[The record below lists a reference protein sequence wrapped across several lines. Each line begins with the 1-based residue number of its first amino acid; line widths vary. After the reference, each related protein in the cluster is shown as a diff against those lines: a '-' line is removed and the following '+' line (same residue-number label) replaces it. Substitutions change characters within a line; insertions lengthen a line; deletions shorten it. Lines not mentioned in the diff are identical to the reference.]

1 MSTVAIVG
9 AGLVGQGIARRL
21 TAAGDVDKLVL
32 ASRKPGRLRWF
43 ARQLRDVDVE
53 LVAPGK
59 LPEADVVV
67 LSLPAGGH
75 APLAAQL
82 LAGGCD
88 VVSLAES
95 VGDVTD
101 LLALD
106 DKATKEGRC
115 VVIGAGFSPG
125 LSCLLAA
132 HGREWFDRVTEVHVA
147 RMGSAGPACQ
157 RQLHRARTQ
166 SAVDWRDGEWVKR
179 PGFSG
184 RELAWFPDPLGPR
197 DCFRAGLADALL
209 LQPAFVDAQRVT
221 ARAGGTRR
229 DRVSAF
235 LPMLRP
241 PHPDGGPGAVRV
253 ELRGFRDGEY
263 HHEVLGAIDHPSA
276 AAAAVATLA
285 VTKLLAGDV
294 AAGAR
299 GLATVAD
306 ATRWLRELADAGVIA
321 ATFEGVAD

>member
-9 AGLVGQGIARRL
+9 TGLIGQGVARRL
-21 TAAGDVDKLVL
+21 STASGVDKLVL
-32 ASRKPGRLRWF
+32 ASRKPARLRWF
-43 ARQLRDVDVE
+43 ARHLREVDVE

-59 LPEADVVV
+59 LPEADVAV

-82 LAGGCD
+82 LARGCD
-88 VVSLAES
+88 VVSLTDAID
-95 VGDVTD
+95 DVTE

-106 DKATKEGRC
+106 AQALKASRR
-115 VVIGAGFSPG
+115 VVVGAGFSPG

-132 HGREWFDRVTEVHVA
+132 HGREWFERVTEVHVA
-147 RMGSAGPACQ
+147 RTGTAGPACQ

-184 RELAWFPDPLGPR
+184 RELVWFPDPLGAR
-197 DCFRAGLADALL
+197 DCFRAGLSDALL
-209 LQPAFVDAQRVT
+209 LVPAFGDAQRVT
-221 ARAGGTRR
+221 VRVAGTRR
-229 DRVSAF
+229 DRLTAF

-241 PHPDGGPGAVRV
+241 PHSDGGPGAVRV

-263 HHEVLGAIDHPSA
+263 HHEVLGAIDHASA
-276 AAAAVATLA
+276 AAAAVAALA
-285 VTKLLAGDV
+285 VTKTLAGDI
-294 AAGAR
+294 APGAR
-299 GLATVAD
+299 GLATVD
-306 ATRWLRELADAGVIA
+306 DSTKWLSALAEAGVVA
-321 ATFEGVAD
+321 ATFEGIAD

>member
-9 AGLVGQGIARRL
+9 AGLVGQGVARRL
-21 TAAGDVDKLVL
+21 SANSEVGKLVL

-75 APLAAQL
+75 GSLATQL
-82 LAGGCD
+82 TAAGCD
-88 VVSLAES
+88 VVSVAES
-95 VGDVTD
+95 LPDVRE

-106 DKATKEGRC
+106 ESAQAAGRR
-115 VVIGAGFSPG
+115 VVVGAGFCPG

-132 HGREWFDRVTEVHVA
+132 HGRDWFDRVTEVHVA
-147 RMGSAGPACQ
+147 RVGTAGPACQ
-157 RQLHRARTQ
+157 RQLHRARKQ
-166 SAVDWRDGEWVKR
+166 SAVDWRDGEWIRR

-184 RELAWFPDPLGPR
+184 RELVWFPDPLGAR

-209 LQPAFVDAQRVT
+209 LKPAFDDAQRVT
-221 ARAGGTRR
+221 VRGAGTRR
-229 DRVSAF
+229 DRFTAF

-241 PHPDGGPGAVRV
+241 PHSDGGPGAVRV

-263 HHEVLGAIDHPSA
+263 HHEVLGAIDHPST
-276 AAAAVATLA
+276 AAAAVAALA
-285 VTKLLAGDV
+285 VTKTLAGDV

-299 GLATVAD
+299 GLATVSD
-306 ATRWLRELADAGVIA
+306 STRWLTALAEVGVIA